1 MYNFITPTWRS
12 QSPKFTESN
21 KINWNKATYILRLVG
36 ELVKNWGFYIIGLC
50 ISWSHDQ
57 LSVNTKTVRFWK
69 ILLARAELRAY
80 YNKVIFKFSESQKK
94 WLQWLPKIR
103 LDLYEKN
110 IFCHLVMLE
119 LFSIQILV
127 NFEIFKLLWNSSL
140 SIMGLKS
147 PFNS

>member
-1 MYNFITPTWRS
+1 MKQGNIHFKACGRTCKKLRILHNRPFALVD
-12 QSPKFTESN
+12 Q
-21 KINWNKATYILRLVG
+21 IN
-36 ELVKNWGFYIIGLC
+36 
-50 ISWSHDQ
+50 DQ

-110 IFCHLVMLE
+110 IFFHLVMLE

>member
-1 MYNFITPTWRS
+1 MKQGNIHFKACGRTCKKLRILHNRPLHQLITWST
-12 QSPKFTESN
+12 F
-21 KINWNKATYILRLVG
+21 
-36 ELVKNWGFYIIGLC
+36 FC

-110 IFCHLVMLE
+110 MFCHLVMLE

>member
-1 MYNFITPTWRS
+1 MKQGNIHF
-12 QSPKFTESN
+12 
-21 KINWNKATYILRLVG
+21 KACGRTCKNLRILHNRP
-36 ELVKNWGFYIIGLC
+36 FC

-69 ILLARAELRAY
+69 ILLTRAELRGY
-80 YNKVIFKFSESQKK
+80 YNKAIFKFSESQMK